1 MFVLHLLLFIVC
13 LSVLVVVHELGHL
26 AAAKAFK
33 VYCFEFSVG
42 FGPAIFRRKRKR
54 GETYVAFRIVPFG
67 GFVSMYGENDA
78 NSDQLPDGIEPI
90 PANRSL
96 ANIKAWKKLIIM
108 AAGVTL
114 NAVLALVLLFSS
126 NMFFVQQEMYVR
138 NISVKEES
146 IAYNAG
152 IRNGDVLLPYGFNDM
167 NNIPEDAYNAYTGD
181 SKNNQNF
188 YILDKYG
195 LLYFEDTTLAPKQV
209 AVLLNV
215 NPYVLTLKNS
225 SYDNKISLYELDDQ
239 GLVNFTTLITLSEGN
254 YSYIEF
260 DLHFKSAVA
269 ETLYLTDLVLGSEN
283 VSAKQIDQAFTLSA
297 GTALT
302 TNDKVEFEVAS
313 AARVSLTTKNGT
325 KIYEQEAIDG
335 SSTNAG
341 NDLGFDTVNGA
352 FEYYNK
358 KSYTTGSDG
367 TVQGNL
373 SAEGVVE
380 PGSVIAVDD
389 ITDTN
394 TTTVALDGV
403 NPVTITVRV
412 WIEGWDGECMNF
424 IFDQI
429 LSVQMSFRFGP
440 ATTTPSEEEGN

>member
-78 NSDQLPDGIEPI
+78 NSDQLPDGIESI

-138 NISVKEES
+138 NISVKEDS

-188 YILDKYG
+188 YILDKDG

-260 DLHFKSAVA
+260 DLQTCKYFDEGIAYNIKDHKIVSNIVTENNKTSISPMGLGAFVYSYRNNFGEATSKSFKEFGQYSGLIF
-269 ETLYLTDLVLGSEN
+269 ETL
-283 VSAKQIDQAFTLSA
+283 
-297 GTALT
+297 
-302 TNDKVEFEVAS
+302 
-313 AARVSLTTKNGT
+313 
-325 KIYEQEAIDG
+325 
-335 SSTNAG
+335 
-341 NDLGFDTVNGA
+341 
-352 FEYYNK
+352 
-358 KSYTTGSDG
+358 
-367 TVQGNL
+367 GNL
-373 SAEGVVE
+373 FIGKNWNQVGGPVAIFTESSAMLENYGPTYFIRLWAIISVNLAIFNLIPF
-380 PGSVIAVDD
+380 PG
-389 ITDTN
+389 
-394 TTTVALDGV
+394 LDGWHIL
-403 NPVTITVRV
+403 VTA
-412 WIEGWDGECMNF
+412 IEGITRKKIPEKAKTIVSYVGMALLFALMIVIVVKDVIGLF
-424 IFDQI
+424 
-429 LSVQMSFRFGP
+429 
-440 ATTTPSEEEGN
+440 